1 MAIPADI
8 GARNHQAFIE
18 TSTGVVARRSH
29 ISGGTLTAVSGTVS
43 THITGGTV
51 DALTAVIGTVNIIA
65 ILGTVTSLQGGT
77 IDKLASGTVNTVG
90 MLQAGSLDILKAG
103 TLDMIKAG
111 TIDKVASGTIDT
123 VSLLSAGTVTTV
135 GMVQAGTT
143 DMLKAGT
150 LDMVKAGTVSM
161 LVAGTVD
168 TNKMLQ
174 AGTLDMV
181 KDGTIS
187 MLKAGTIDK
196 LAGGTVNIQI
206 VSVAND
212 NGDGYTN
219 NVNNPSNTAGGA
231 IIQRMFPYNYNG
243 TTWDRVRGL
252 ANATNSTGIGI
263 NAAGLL
269 AQLDD
274 TSPTAITE
282 NYFGNVRMSPVRSL
296 HVEQPFSGTHLAAN
310 GTTTISSAAGLLHLV
325 TINTAG
331 ATGTITLTDGTAG
344 GGGTIAIISGNA
356 QTTLGYNSR
365 FTTGLSA
372 IIASGTPP
380 DVSISY
386 R

>member
-143 DMLKAGT
+143 DMLK
-150 LDMVKAGTVSM
+150 
-161 LVAGTVD
+161 
-168 TNKMLQ
+168 